1 MYALQT
7 DLFISRFNSYAHNRT
22 WLLLLLR
29 RYIWTIYTWDPER
42 FKAQEGGYRDHE
54 HHRAPLLFSKHILR
68 LWRNNR
74 IPIQISPEF
83 FIWILFLNLVF
94 LTLQFQP
101 TCNYKEI
108 RYCFSCTFFHLLIL
122 FCLSVMILSVVLCHM
137 ANLEQ
142 ALNVSMLDWNAPR
155 KNSEVETEAGLCW
168 FTNNVEFLSS
178 LRRIFQ
184 SLLFDFNELSNP
196 PQWELFFSFILKMS
210 RFCIRPTSYIEWVQE
225 PHAMILLQNLLSCC
239 RLWFKFLREVC
250 MCMPST

>member
-1 MYALQT
+1 
-7 DLFISRFNSYAHNRT
+7 
-22 WLLLLLR
+22 
-29 RYIWTIYTWDPER
+29 
-42 FKAQEGGYRDHE
+42 
-54 HHRAPLLFSKHILR
+54 
-68 LWRNNR
+68 
-74 IPIQISPEF
+74 
-83 FIWILFLNLVF
+83 
-94 LTLQFQP
+94 
-101 TCNYKEI
+101 
-108 RYCFSCTFFHLLIL
+108 
-122 FCLSVMILSVVLCHM
+122 MILSVVLCHM

-196 PQWELFFSFILKMS
+196 PQWELFFSLILKMS

-250 MCMPST
+250 MCMPSINLVPTSIITFLPHDSFHIYPFVTIAQALRTIGGVITSPKWEVLKHFNRTHILLIVVFQQFPNVNKLTTCFFLIIVWDTLWM

>member
-122 FCLSVMILSVVLCHM
+122 LLSVCNDSFCRSLSHGK
-137 ANLEQ
+137 
-142 ALNVSMLDWNAPR
+142 PR
-155 KNSEVETEAGLCW
+155 TSFECVNAGLKCPKK
-168 FTNNVEFLSS
+168 EFGGGDGGWT
-178 LRRIFQ
+178 
-184 SLLFDFNELSNP
+184 LLIH
-196 PQWELFFSFILKMS
+196 Q
-210 RFCIRPTSYIEWVQE
+210 
-225 PHAMILLQNLLSCC
+225 
-239 RLWFKFLREVC
+239 
-250 MCMPST
+250 